1 MLGHVAE
8 PGVYSAAAAAGG
20 PDEEKLDNADTV
32 CFQLQYHW
40 SGLTSLTWFCTLT
53 QWLL

>member
-32 CFQLQYHW
+32 CFQLQYIT
-40 SGLTSLTWFCTLT
+40 GQDSLHSPGSAL
-53 QWLL
+53 